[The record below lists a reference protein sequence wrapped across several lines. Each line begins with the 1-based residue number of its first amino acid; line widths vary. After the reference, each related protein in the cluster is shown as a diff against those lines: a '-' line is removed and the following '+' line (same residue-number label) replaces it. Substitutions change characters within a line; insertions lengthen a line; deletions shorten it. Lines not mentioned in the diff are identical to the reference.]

1 MTGLTLQVMAV
12 QPGELHDS
20 NSESEWNNWWP
31 ESFALGWGWGE
42 MSHFLELSK
51 KERKSDLND
60 GRIYNPVL
68 CKVSHASEAFV
79 NLIPSPHPTF
89 QITSKSAFLL

>member
-1 MTGLTLQVMAV
+1 M
-12 QPGELHDS
+12 
-20 NSESEWNNWWP
+20 
-31 ESFALGWGWGE
+31 
-42 MSHFLELSK
+42 
-51 KERKSDLND
+51 